1 MPRVPCRRLY
11 QSIFPFGLTRPAG
24 LMLAWSLA
32 AASLTAGQPAAAAGE
47 DEPGKIATERCVKL
61 AETKIV
67 GPICKVFI
75 RNDCTHPVD
84 LTIRYKM
91 ALRRLVILPIIAEG
105 NSTEYQDAGTAEAEQ
120 ARHLEAGEAGWFV
133 NKSEGKGI
141 EVAQCNV
148 GFSYT
153 HYKTKDRGD

>member
-1 MPRVPCRRLY
+1 MSHLSCRRLY
-11 QSIFPFGLTRPAG
+11 QSIFPGGLTRPAG
-24 LMLAWSLA
+24 LILAWVLA
-32 AASLTAGQPAAAAGE
+32 AGSLTAESPAAAAG
-47 DEPGKIATERCVKL
+47 DVEPGTITTEHCVKL
-61 AETKIV
+61 TETAII
-67 GPICKVFI
+67 GPICKAFI

-84 LTIRYKM
+84 LTIRYKL

-133 NKSEGKGI
+133 KKSDGKGI
-141 EVAQCNV
+141 EVARCNV

-153 HYKTKDRGD
+153 HYKTKDPE

>member
-1 MPRVPCRRLY
+1 MLRVRCRRLY
-11 QSIFPFGLTRPAG
+11 RSIFPRGLTRPAG

-32 AASLTAGQPAAAAGE
+32 AASLAAAGE
-47 DEPGKIATERCVKL
+47 AEPGKIATEHCVKL
-61 AETKIV
+61 AETKII

-84 LTIRYKM
+84 LTIRFNL

-105 NSTEYQDAGTAEAEQ
+105 HSTEYQDAGMAEAEQ
-120 ARHLEAGEAGWFV
+120 ARHLAAGEAGWFV

-141 EVAQCNV
+141 EVATCNV